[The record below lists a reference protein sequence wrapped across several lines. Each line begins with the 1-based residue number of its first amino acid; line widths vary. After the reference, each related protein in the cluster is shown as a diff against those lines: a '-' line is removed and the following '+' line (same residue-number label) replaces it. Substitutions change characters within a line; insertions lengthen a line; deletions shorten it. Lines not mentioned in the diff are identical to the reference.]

1 MFWNGKAG
9 SKDIVQAYKWY
20 LIASGQV
27 LQTSK
32 AVNRAKTMEQLL
44 HAEQMA
50 TDWLGNARKIP
61 TASIGEVTDPPK

>member
-27 LQTSK
+27 LTSK

-50 TDWLGNARKIP
+50 TDWPGNVRKIP
-61 TASIGEVTDPPK
+61 AASIGEVTDPPK